1 MIVVMKQHCD
11 EEAIEHVLS
20 FLKSHG
26 LSGHPSRGVERTII
40 GVLGAVGPAGTPG
53 SIGGIN
59 PGLGE
64 AMESLPCVESVIRV
78 SKPYKLASREFHPE
92 DTLVN
97 VPVPCV
103 SRGAV
108 SIGSDSVVMMAG
120 PCTVESE
127 KQLMTTARAVREAG
141 AVILRGG
148 AFKPSTS
155 PYGFRGL
162 GEEGL
167 RLLAKARS
175 EFGLAV
181 ITEVMTPTDV
191 PMVCEYADILQ
202 IGTRNMQNYMLLAEV
217 GRTSKPVVLKRGMS
231 ATIEEW
237 LVADEY
243 VLSQGNRNVIL
254 CERGIRTFEKMTRNT
269 MDISAIPLIKR
280 LSHLPITPDPSQGTG
295 RRDLVVPL
303 SLASVPAGTE
313 SLPVEVQPNP
323 HEALKDGAQSL
334 TLELFESLMPQA
346 RAVSAAIGR
355 DFIQCE
361 MAAHLHSGAC
371 LGAPPEELRRQQM
384 YEMAV
389 TDPPRRT
396 ER

>member
-20 FLKSHG
+20 FLKNHG

-53 SIGGIN
+53 RIGGIN

-103 SRGAV
+103 TRGAV
-108 SIGSDSVVMMAG
+108 TIGSDSVVMMAG

-127 KQLMTTARAVREAG
+127 KQLMTTAQAVREAG

-202 IGTRNMQNYMLLAEV
+202 IGTRNMQNYMLLDEV
-217 GRTSKPVVLKRGMS
+217 GRASKPVVLKRGMS

-237 LVADEY
+237 LLAAEY
-243 VLSQGNRNVIL
+243 ILSQGNRNVIL
-254 CERGIRTFEKMTRNT
+254 CERGIRTFEKVTRNT
-269 MDISAIPLIKR
+269 MDISAIPLIKQ
-280 LSHLPITPDPSQGTG
+280 LSHLPVISDPSQGTG
-295 RRDLVVPL
+295 RRDLVTPL
-303 SLASVPAGTE
+303 SLASIAAGTDG
-313 SLPVEVQPNP
+313 LLIEVHPNP
-323 HEALKDGAQSL
+323 DEALKDGAQSL
-334 TLELFESLMPQA
+334 TIQQFQELMPQVL
-346 RAVSAAIGR
+346 AVTQAIGR
-355 DFIQCE
+355 KVVIE
-361 MAAHLHSGAC
+361 
-371 LGAPPEELRRQQM
+371 
-384 YEMAV
+384 
-389 TDPPRRT
+389 
-396 ER
+396 

>member
-20 FLKSHG
+20 FLKNHG

-103 SRGAV
+103 SSGAV
-108 SIGSDSVVMMAG
+108 SIGGDSVVMMAG

-127 KQLMTTARAVREAG
+127 KQLMTTAQAVREAG

-202 IGTRNMQNYMLLAEV
+202 IGTRNMQNYMLLDEV
-217 GRTSKPVVLKRGMS
+217 GRASKPVVLKRGMS

-237 LVADEY
+237 LLAAEY
-243 VLSQGNRNVIL
+243 ILSQGNRNVIL
-254 CERGIRTFEKMTRNT
+254 CERGIRTFEKVTRNT
-269 MDISAIPLIKR
+269 MDISAIPLIKQ
-280 LSHLPITPDPSQGTG
+280 LSHLPVISDPSQGTG
-295 RRDLVVPL
+295 RRDLVTPL
-303 SLASVPAGTE
+303 SLASIAAGTDG
-313 SLPVEVQPNP
+313 LLIEVHPNP
-323 HEALKDGAQSL
+323 DEALKDGAQSL
-334 TLELFESLMPQA
+334 TIQQFQELMPQVL
-346 RAVSAAIGR
+346 AVTHAIGR
-355 DFIQCE
+355 KV
-361 MAAHLHSGAC
+361 
-371 LGAPPEELRRQQM
+371 
-384 YEMAV
+384 V
-389 TDPPRRT
+389 TM
-396 ER
+396 